1 VSNLKLGEENEM
13 SNYTQ
18 EELQGM
24 SRVQLRRAAIEML
37 KIDNKE
43 ASNSKSGDLIDRI
56 LEMGEGGGNGN
67 GSSKEA
73 AKGPAKRSTRRTT
86 RKTTAAKEETAEAT
100 PANGVGKLVDA
111 VGKAVDETKE
121 ELISKSD
128 DILEN
133 IDHIMKQQFILFGI
147 LCDVYKAGVDGPDA
161 LDARLEELE
170 EAWNAQGNEG

>member
-1 VSNLKLGEENEM
+1 M
-13 SNYTQ
+13 SNYSQ

-56 LEMGEGGGNGN
+56 LEMGDGGNGN
-67 GSSKEA
+67 GSSKEEV
-73 AKGPAKRSTRRTT
+73 KTTAKRGTKRNT
-86 RKTTAAKEETAEAT
+86 RKTTAAKEETAEAMPT
-100 PANGVGKLVDA
+100 NGVGKLVDA

-121 ELISKSD
+121 ELVSKSD